1 MKEELLYEP
10 NSHKYKEEQKKKQ
23 VSEEKKIEKVVSG
36 KVKTKKKSEIK
47 KFTDLFISEDANSVW
62 NYIVSDILVPSIKK
76 TISDIVTNGIDILL
90 NGEPS
95 SKKKSSG
102 SKVSYRSYYDSQ
114 NDYRS
119 NISTKSR
126 FDYDDIVFETRGDAE
141 RTLDL
146 MQEIIDQ
153 YEFVSVADLYDM
165 VDLVAPHTANRY
177 GWTSIRN
184 ACVIRE
190 TGGGYVIKLPRAKVI
205 D

>member
-23 VSEEKKIEKVVSG
+23 VSEEKKVEKVVSG

-95 SKKKSSG
+95 QKRKSSG

-153 YEFVSVADLYDM
+153 YDFVSVADLYDM

>member
-10 NSHKYKEEQKKKQ
+10 NSHKYKEEQKKKE
-23 VSEEKKIEKVVSG
+23 VSEEKKIEKVISG

-114 NDYRS
+114 HDYKS

-177 GWTSIRN
+177 GWTSIRS